1 MSRGRPG
8 MAKANAGSTARA
20 KQAGEPCWHAIEAAQ
35 ALAALDTQL
44 AGLSEEEAAVRLERY
59 GHNRL
64 PERTRQGPLRI
75 FARQFLSPLIYLLLV
90 AGALSLVIGD
100 RFDALFIFGVLL
112 LNAAIGAFQEIRA
125 DASARALRSLVPHS
139 ARLRRAGAA
148 REIAAEQIVPG
159 DIVELE
165 SGMAVTADLRL
176 VEASGLEVDESTF
189 TGEALPV
196 AKRAGDVLDPA
207 SAVAERVNMVHAG
220 TYVLRGRGTGL
231 AVRTGG
237 RTELGRIDLSLAE
250 ARASGGA
257 VPLVE
262 RMRVLARQIAIATL
276 ALILVIS
283 GLLAIEGQGWRE
295 IVLLAIALA
304 VAAIPEGMPVAV
316 TVALAAAARRMARR
330 NVIIRALPAVEGLG
344 ACTLIASDK
353 TGTLTANRLTVERA
367 VLADGAEIA
376 RGEWLDDQPLLR
388 AGQREALAALAEA
401 AALCN
406 EAQFQD
412 EQQGAAGDAVDLALI
427 DFARESG
434 CDVAAL
440 LAGERLFRVPY
451 EPALRYAAVEA
462 ERAQQRWLFVKG
474 APEAVLPMC
483 RDERSEGPAPE
494 ALAETM
500 AGGGYRVLALA
511 RVRIGPGEKR
521 LRERFSGMEF
531 LGFVGLADPLRHGV
545 VEAVAECRAA
555 GVAVAMVTGDH
566 PATALAI
573 ARRLGMDVGSDRV
586 VTGRE
591 LADMADRG
599 AAIADKRIFARI
611 DPAQKLEVVQ
621 VFRSQGHVV
630 AVTGDG
636 VNDGPALHAANIG
649 IAMGRGGTD
658 VARGAADLVLA
669 DDNFATIVAGIEE
682 GRVVLAN
689 IRKIVMFMLSTGA
702 AEILMFL
709 VALALALPMPL
720 TAVQLLWLNLV
731 TNGVLDV
738 TLGFGTG
745 DGNELRRP
753 PVRGLARLI
762 DRATLILMLPGA
774 VLMTG
779 IAVWVLHDRLASGM
793 AIAEARN
800 HVLVL
805 VVTFQVAFLLSIRN
819 LEVPFWRW
827 HPPENNWMFL
837 GMAAAIAL
845 QAAAMSVP
853 LLRDLLGTGPVEP
866 GFAWLCGAS
875 ALAVLLA
882 TEAAKTYRVHQQRSS
897 DARRKG

>member
-1 MSRGRPG
+1 
-8 MAKANAGSTARA
+8 
-20 KQAGEPCWHAIEAAQ
+20 
-35 ALAALDTQL
+35 
-44 AGLSEEEAAVRLERY
+44 
-59 GHNRL
+59 
-64 PERTRQGPLRI
+64 
-75 FARQFLSPLIYLLLV
+75 
-90 AGALSLVIGD
+90 
-100 RFDALFIFGVLL
+100 
-112 LNAAIGAFQEIRA
+112 
-125 DASARALRSLVPHS
+125 
-139 ARLRRAGAA
+139 
-148 REIAAEQIVPG
+148 
-159 DIVELE
+159 
-165 SGMAVTADLRL
+165 
-176 VEASGLEVDESTF
+176 
-189 TGEALPV
+189 
-196 AKRAGDVLDPA
+196 
-207 SAVAERVNMVHAG
+207 
-220 TYVLRGRGTGL
+220 
-231 AVRTGG
+231 
-237 RTELGRIDLSLAE
+237 
-250 ARASGGA
+250 
-257 VPLVE
+257 
-262 RMRVLARQIAIATL
+262 
-276 ALILVIS
+276 
-283 GLLAIEGQGWRE
+283 
-295 IVLLAIALA
+295 
-304 VAAIPEGMPVAV
+304 
-316 TVALAAAARRMARR
+316 
-330 NVIIRALPAVEGLG
+330 
-344 ACTLIASDK
+344 
-353 TGTLTANRLTVERA
+353 
-367 VLADGAEIA
+367 
-376 RGEWLDDQPLLR
+376 
-388 AGQREALAALAEA
+388 
-401 AALCN
+401 
-406 EAQFQD
+406 
-412 EQQGAAGDAVDLALI
+412 
-427 DFARESG
+427 
-434 CDVAAL
+434 
-440 LAGERLFRVPY
+440 
-451 EPALRYAAVEA
+451 
-462 ERAQQRWLFVKG
+462 
-474 APEAVLPMC
+474 
-483 RDERSEGPAPE
+483 
-494 ALAETM
+494 
-500 AGGGYRVLALA
+500 
-511 RVRIGPGEKR
+511 
-521 LRERFSGMEF
+521 
-531 LGFVGLADPLRHGV
+531 
-545 VEAVAECRAA
+545 
-555 GVAVAMVTGDH
+555 
-566 PATALAI
+566 
-573 ARRLGMDVGSDRV
+573 
-586 VTGRE
+586 
-591 LADMADRG
+591 MADRG